1 MCAIAY
7 KFINGKNHILLM
19 TTIIS
24 RISKQGDRKVI
35 SIPKIYSEHFE
46 KGELVEVTK
55 LNGEEIKNETGFGN

>member
-1 MCAIAY
+1 
-7 KFINGKNHILLM
+7 M